1 MGQKKRKKAC
11 KTPPSTPKDASETPK
26 QRITTVRWPLLGAPG
41 RAQRTP
47 KGPPGHPWG
56 TEGAAKTAPHKKPE
70 PLDKKRRG
78 QEKNTKNSPQIRSP
92 FTKVLCSCPSG
103 GPFWRRRG
111 TKKTHKHAFSSCL
124 GPRGCQHGS
133 KPLYVTRVLNTHLS
147 RLKFSAHL
155 YVVIRGLGLP
165 RLPARNRQTRPK
177 TGLRV
182 AVTLVWLLGPR
193 GPRRGCPE
201 RPRSPQGNAKH
212 DVQRGFLKIY

>member
-1 MGQKKRKKAC
+1 MED
-11 KTPPSTPKDASETPK
+11 STEH
-26 QRITTVRWPLLGAPG
+26 
-41 RAQRTP
+41 P
-47 KGPPGHPWG
+47 KGPQRDPKNNESRRYGGPFWAPLTVCKRTPTGPPRHPWG

-111 TKKTHKHAFSSCL
+111 TKKTHKHAFSSCF
-124 GPRGCQHGS
+124 GPRGCQNGS
-133 KPLYVTRVLNTHLS
+133 KPSCFTRVLNTRLS
-147 RLKFSAHL
+147 RRRLSAHL

-165 RLPARNRQTRPK
+165 RLPARNRKTRPK

-182 AVTLVWLLGPR
+182 AVTLLWLLGPR
-193 GPRRGCPE
+193 GPPRGCPE

-212 DVQRGFLKIY
+212 DGQRGFPQTH